1 MTPGSTDAAAAEVEA
16 AVAAVE
22 AREAEGEEVRG
33 VAVAPGEAAIA
44 RQPGVGVV
52 LGAVPDLEA
61 ALDQVEA
68 RDPVVAVVAE
78 AARVPA
84 SDPVVAADFVAASPG
99 AREAAEELAAQ
110 DAAESVADSE
120 AESVPEIDRQHC
132 RRVATSPETDRA
144 VSEIGPVASA
154 ELGVSEIAQVPSA
167 DPVASVGLA
176 ASDARVASA
185 APVVLPIAPEP
196 VLEIDPVSEQPSEPA
211 LERGLQ
217 IDLEEATAPSWAT
230 MSETVETDSAIV
242 AISRTIGAIGSRIAA
257 IVSKTA
263 RRIAVI
269 VAKTVRR
276 TEVIVSKTVAI
287 GSKTVAIG
295 WRTAATE
302 SKTGVIGWKTPATG
316 PITPRTIGG
325 TFTTIGTTAPGTA
338 TGDMAP
344 AGTTTRGPLGVS
356 VPQRGD

>member
-120 AESVPEIDRQHC
+120 AESVPDSEAESVPEIDRQHC

-154 ELGVSEIAQVPSA
+154 ESGASEIAQ
-167 DPVASVGLA
+167 
-176 ASDARVASA
+176 VASA
-185 APVVLPIAPEP
+185 APVA
-196 VLEIDPVSEQPSEPA
+196 
-211 LERGLQ
+211 
-217 IDLEEATAPSWAT
+217 
-230 MSETVETDSAIV
+230 
-242 AISRTIGAIGSRIAA
+242 
-257 IVSKTA
+257 
-263 RRIAVI
+263 
-269 VAKTVRR
+269 
-276 TEVIVSKTVAI
+276 
-287 GSKTVAIG
+287 
-295 WRTAATE
+295 
-302 SKTGVIGWKTPATG
+302 
-316 PITPRTIGG
+316 
-325 TFTTIGTTAPGTA
+325 
-338 TGDMAP
+338 
-344 AGTTTRGPLGVS
+344 S
-356 VPQRGD
+356 V

>member
-16 AVAAVE
+16 VVAAVE

-110 DAAESVADSE
+110 DAAESVPDSE

-144 VSEIGPVASA
+144 VSEIGPVAS
-154 ELGVSEIAQVPSA
+154 
-167 DPVASVGLA
+167 VGLA
-176 ASDARVASA
+176 ASVGL
-185 APVVLPIAPEP
+185 VVLPIAPESTIAPEP
-196 VLEIDPVSEQPSEPA
+196 VLEIDPVSEQQSEPA

-302 SKTGVIGWKTPATG
+302 SKTGVIGRKTPATG

-325 TFTTIGTTAPGTA
+325 TSTTIGTTAPGTA

-356 VPQRGD
+356 VPRRGD